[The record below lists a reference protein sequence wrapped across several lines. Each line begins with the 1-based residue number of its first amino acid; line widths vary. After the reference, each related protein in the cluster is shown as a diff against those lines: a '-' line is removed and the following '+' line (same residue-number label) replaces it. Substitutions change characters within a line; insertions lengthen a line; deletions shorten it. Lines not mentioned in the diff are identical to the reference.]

1 MCPLI
6 LFITMKHLNLLST
19 IGFVLLTVM
28 NATAQTTP
36 EQEVIAYIVKS
47 TIFPEPNIRFLE
59 RLDKQIKE
67 NPGDTAKIN
76 LRKKYLKFYSSEKN
90 VNPIILITETSFPFK
105 KNSSFVEESK
115 KFPSFDLKAY
125 DDLIEK
131 NKKSIIIQPIKELG
145 SNVIYVTHLES
156 NWILKGGTEDG
167 WANYRKQYGRKPT
180 IILSRPGFNA
190 TKDKAIIYYGSSS
203 GPRSGFGYYITLEK
217 ANRKWIRK
225 KNFSYY
231 DV

>member
-6 LFITMKHLNLLST
+6 LFITMKHLKLLST

-90 VNPIILITETSFPFK
+90 VNPIILIMETSFPFK
-105 KNSSFVEESK
+105 KDSSFVEESK

-131 NKKSIIIQPIKELG
+131 NKKSIIILPIKELG
-145 SNVIYVTHLES
+145 SNVT
-156 NWILKGGTEDG
+156 
-167 WANYRKQYGRKPT
+167 YRDWETDRK
-180 IILSRPGFNA
+180 S
-190 TKDKAIIYYGSSS
+190 
-203 GPRSGFGYYITLEK
+203 
-217 ANRKWIRK
+217 
-225 KNFSYY
+225 
-231 DV
+231 VV